1 MQLCFQYFTTGRNPG
16 HGSEF
21 CYRDD
26 TAHIQ
31 YNSYTTTDHAYSVCL
46 SVYMNAIAFINKV
59 KLFFLSRP
67 TKKTVQSR
75 MIMHCLWYVNF
86 RGFRGCFKPQNLDAR
101 KSINICHCQQY
112 FIYNL
117 DTT

>member
-1 MQLCFQYFTTGRNPG
+1 MQLCYQYFTTGRNPG

-26 TAHIQ
+26 TTHIQ

-46 SVYMNAIAFINKV
+46 SLYKNAIAFINKV

-67 TKKTVQSR
+67 TKKTSTKSHDNALFVVCKFSWISWLFQATKFR
-75 MIMHCLWYVNF
+75 CQEVNKYLSLPTIF
-86 RGFRGCFKPQNLDAR
+86 Y
-101 KSINICHCQQY
+101 I
-112 FIYNL
+112 
-117 DTT
+117 